1 MQLIKIGILLVLTL
15 GMANTFAGPVGYR
28 SDGLNVMRTYQMQ
41 GFIFERAEPR
51 GMPQTEREN
60 DHHRNNRGADRQDSS
75 GYGSR
80 SEAGSAS
87 DNGQKQGKLSPEAR
101 RALRR
106 QIDEAGQ
113 DIYKPKR

>member
-1 MQLIKIGILLVLTL
+1 MRLLRTGIFFALIL
-15 GMANTFAGPVGYR
+15 GGATTFAGPAGYR
-28 SDGLNVMRTYQMQ
+28 SEGLNAIRTYQMQ
-41 GFIFERAEPR
+41 GFVFERAEPR
-51 GMPQTEREN
+51 GMSQAEREN
-60 DHHRNNRGADRQDSS
+60 DRHRNSRSAGRQDSS

-80 SEAGSAS
+80 GEAGSAA

>member
-1 MQLIKIGILLVLTL
+1 MRFIKNGIFFVVIL
-15 GMANTFAGPVGYR
+15 GVANTFAGPVGYR
-28 SDGLNVMRTYQMQ
+28 SDGLNAIRTYQMQ
-41 GFIFERAEPR
+41 GFVFERGEQR
-51 GMPQTEREN
+51 SMPQAEREI
-60 DHHRNNRGADRQDSS
+60 DRHRNSRGAGRQDSS
-75 GYGSR
+75 GYGSQD
-80 SEAGSAS
+80 EAGSSA